1 MADNRIFEREP
12 GFVRALLFFNVSE
25 LGKRYRMEKPLM
37 PSYRRLPVAFVR
49 GKGAWLW
56 DDQERRYLDAV
67 SGIAVCGL
75 GHAHPAVAQAVAE
88 QSAALVHTSNL
99 YRVPLQESLAARLTQ
114 LSGMDNAF
122 FCNSGAEANEAAI
135 KIARLLGH
143 ERGIDLPAVV
153 VMEGAFHGRTLATL
167 SATANRNVQRGF
179 EPLVQGFVRVPY
191 DDPEALG
198 QAASQRRHIV
208 AVLLEPLQG
217 EAGVLVP
224 TPGYLTQVRS
234 ICDRHGWLMMLDE
247 VQTGLGRTG
256 AWFAYQHEGI
266 TPDVLTLAKSL
277 GNGVPIGAC
286 LARGQAAEL
295 IQPGMHAATFGGNP
309 LACRAALAVLATL
322 EQTGLVKRAAQLGRR
337 ILDGLRDVLH
347 GCGHIKDIRG
357 KGLMIGIELTRP
369 CGELVEKALQA
380 GLLINVTADT
390 VVRLLPPLVMN
401 DAEAAELV
409 HKLGALIKGF

>member
-1 MADNRIFEREP
+1 
-12 GFVRALLFFNVSE
+12 
-25 LGKRYRMEKPLM
+25 MEKPLM

-49 GKGAWLW
+49 GQGVWLW
-56 DDQERRYLDAV
+56 DDQARRYLDAV

-99 YRVPLQESLAARLTQ
+99 YRVPLQESLGARLTQ

-143 ERGIDLPAVV
+143 KRGIDLPAIV
-153 VMEGAFHGRTLATL
+153 VMDGAFHGRTLATL

-198 QAASQRRHIV
+198 RTASQRRDIV

-217 EAGVLVP
+217 EAGVLMP
-224 TPGYLTQVRS
+224 APGYLSEVRRL
-234 ICDRHGWLMMLDE
+234 CDRHGWLMMLDE

-322 EQTGLVKRAAQLGRR
+322 EQAGLVKRAAQLGRR
-337 ILDGLRDVLH
+337 ILDGLGGLLH
-347 GCGHIKDIRG
+347 GCAHVRAIRG

-369 CGELVEKALQA
+369 CGELVDRALNE

-390 VVRLLPPLVMN
+390 VVRLLPPLVMS
-401 DAEAAELV
+401 DLEAAELV

>member
-1 MADNRIFEREP
+1 
-12 GFVRALLFFNVSE
+12 
-25 LGKRYRMEKPLM
+25 M

-49 GKGAWLW
+49 GQGAWLW

-75 GHAHPAVAQAVAE
+75 GHAHPAIAQAVAE
-88 QSAALVHTSNL
+88 QSAVLVHTSNL
-99 YRVPLQESLAARLTQ
+99 YRVPLQESLGARLTQ

-143 ERGIDLPAVV
+143 ERGIEAPAIV

-167 SATANRNVQRGF
+167 SATANSKVQRGF

-191 DDPEALG
+191 DHPEALG
-198 QAASQRRHIV
+198 QAASQRRDVV

-224 TPGYLTQVRS
+224 APGYLTEVRS

-266 TPDVLTLAKSL
+266 TPDVLTIAKSL

-322 EQTGLVKRAAQLGRR
+322 EQAGLVKRAAQLGRR
-337 ILDGLRDVLH
+337 ILDGLGDVLH
-347 GCGHIKDIRG
+347 GCGHIKHIRG

-369 CGELVEKALQA
+369 CGELVDRALNE

-390 VVRLLPPLVMN
+390 VVRLLPPLVMS

-409 HKLGALIKGF
+409 HKLGALIKAF

>member
-1 MADNRIFEREP
+1 M
-12 GFVRALLFFNVSE
+12 
-25 LGKRYRMEKPLM
+25 
-37 PSYRRLPVAFVR
+37 
-49 GKGAWLW
+49 
-56 DDQERRYLDAV
+56 
-67 SGIAVCGL
+67 
-75 GHAHPAVAQAVAE
+75 
-88 QSAALVHTSNL
+88 HTSNL
-99 YRVPLQESLAARLTQ
+99 YRVPLQEQLGARLTQ

-143 ERGIDLPAVV
+143 ERGIEAPAVV
-153 VMEGAFHGRTLATL
+153 VMEGAFHGRTLATF
-167 SATANRNVQRGF
+167 SATANRNLQRGF

-191 DDPEALG
+191 DDPAALK
-198 QAASQRRHIV
+198 QAASQRRDIV

-217 EAGVLVP
+217 EAGVIVP
-224 TPGYLTQVRS
+224 APGYLTEVRRS
-234 ICDRHGWLMMLDE
+234 CDRHGWLMMLDE

-286 LARGQAAEL
+286 LARAHAAEL

-309 LACRAALAVLATL
+309 LASRAALAVLATL
-322 EQTGLVKRAAQLGRR
+322 EQAGLVKRAAQLGRR
-337 ILDGLRDVLH
+337 ILDGLGDVLH
-347 GCGHIKDIRG
+347 GCAHVRAIRG

-369 CGELVEKALQA
+369 CGELVERALNE

-390 VVRLLPPLVMN
+390 VVRLLPPLVMS
-401 DAEAAELV
+401 DAEASELV